1 MKTLERVEIFLREE
15 PKVGTMDTCIRLSS
29 ELKQAASHIVAVLLE
44 EEPLPQIP
52 ICEASVHQGRRSKIF
67 IATFTAPAGGQVWK
81 TTGSRD
87 YHEALM
93 LAGKWEAEAR
103 SQRARLGRSP
113 RKPHIR
119 VSGGGQSTT
128 VQPLTQ
134 EQVAKILKVSVRCV
148 RQIEHRAISK
158 LRNHPLLKQ
167 LWRQFLSGE
176 LDEDESTLTPLEI
189 EALFDLAATVEEL
202 GLIEKIVWMIQP

>member
-81 TTGSRD
+81 TTGSND

-93 LAGKWEAEAR
+93 LARKWEAEAR
-103 SQRARLGRSP
+103 AQPVRLGRSP
-113 RKPHIR
+113 RKPNIR
-119 VSGGGQSTT
+119 VSGGGQSTGG
-128 VQPLTQ
+128 PLTQ
-134 EQVAKILKVSVRCV
+134 EEVAKVLKISVRCV
-148 RQIEHRAISK
+148 RENERRALIK

-176 LDEDESTLTPLEI
+176 LDEDDSTLTPLEI